1 MNQNN
6 NQQKQQVQTSITD
19 FVSINENTDCLQ
31 QKKKKCRRKKKPDC
45 LEQSIVTP
53 KTTSND
59 NKKRTPPS
67 IEGKNNTKRALV
79 FDVSSDSLTEQ
90 HSTPVSDT
98 TYISEETLS
107 ASYSST
113 NMTGA
118 TPKPEHNPT
127 TMEERLLIKLDEM
140 ISSKISPIQTGMTQM
155 QESVNSLVLSQKA
168 WESHQTEFI
177 KLKESNRLLEDK
189 VTKLET
195 VNNSL
200 DIRLKLVE
208 EQLGGCNI
216 IISGLAEVK
225 WEREDITRNRVHD
238 VVSET
243 IDANDYNTRLAE
255 AKRIDI
261 VSTKRLG
268 PWNKFKGRPVLVTL
282 RRKSDAEAIM
292 KNRKHLPDKVF
303 IDYEYDAETTRAR
316 RLLRPIFNKAR
327 KLPEYKGKCKMDG
340 DALVLHGKRFTSEN
354 LKDLP
359 DNLNCQQLSSEKSQN
374 VIGFFGELNCL
385 SNFYRSQFEL
395 DGIKYHSAEQFIQR
409 QKAILFKKENIVQQI
424 EKCSTA
430 LECKQL
436 SRNIVNFDQE
446 LWLSNAKSLCE
457 PGIFAKFA
465 QCEYLREKL
474 LATENLT
481 LVESSY
487 DKHWGTGIP
496 LKDDRCLVPN
506 RWHTQGLLGIILQNI
521 RTQLRNTTSLTNH
534 VSTTETEMVHT

>member
-1 MNQNN
+1 
-6 NQQKQQVQTSITD
+6 
-19 FVSINENTDCLQ
+19 
-31 QKKKKCRRKKKPDC
+31 
-45 LEQSIVTP
+45 
-53 KTTSND
+53 
-59 NKKRTPPS
+59 
-67 IEGKNNTKRALV
+67 
-79 FDVSSDSLTEQ
+79 
-90 HSTPVSDT
+90 
-98 TYISEETLS
+98 
-107 ASYSST
+107 
-113 NMTGA
+113 MTGA
-118 TPKPEHNPT
+118 TPKPDSVPT
-127 TMEERLLIKLDEM
+127 TMEEWLLAKLDEM

-177 KLKESNRLLEDK
+177 KLKENNRVLEDK
-189 VTKLET
+189 VSKLET

-225 WEREDITRNRVHD
+225 WEREDVTKNRVYD
-238 VVSET
+238 VLSET
-243 IDANDYNTRLAE
+243 IDANDYNTRIAE
-255 AKRIDI
+255 SKRIDI
-261 VSTKRLG
+261 IAIKRMG
-268 PWNKFKGRPVLVTL
+268 PWNKFRGRPVLVTL
-282 RRKSDAEAIM
+282 RRKLDAEAII

-303 IDYEYDAETTRAR
+303 VDYEYDAETTRAR
-316 RLLRPIFNKAR
+316 RLLRPTLNKAR

-359 DNLNCQQLSSEKSQN
+359 DNLNCQLLSSEKSEN
-374 VIGFFGELNCL
+374 VMGFFGELNCF
-385 SNFYRSQFEL
+385 SNFYKSHFEL
-395 DGIKYHSAEQFIQR
+395 DGIRYHSSEQFIQR
-409 QKAILFKKENIVQQI
+409 QKAILFKNENIVQQI

-457 PGIFAKFA
+457 PGIFAKFD
-465 QCEYLREKL
+465 QCEYLKEKL
-474 LATENLT
+474 LASDNLT

-506 RWHTQGLLGIILQNI
+506 RWHTQGLLGTILQNV
-521 RTQLRNTTSLTNH
+521 RTHLRNTTIPTDH
-534 VSTTETEMVHT
+534 VSTTETEMVPT